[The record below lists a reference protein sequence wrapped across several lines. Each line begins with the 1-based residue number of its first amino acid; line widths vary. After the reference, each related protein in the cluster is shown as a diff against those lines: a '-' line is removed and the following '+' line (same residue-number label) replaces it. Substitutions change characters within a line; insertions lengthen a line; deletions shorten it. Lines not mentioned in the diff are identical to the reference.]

1 MFVTIKTRK
10 WTGLPAYT
18 IIYRRGNNTYDFFV
32 IQTNNLFDYF
42 ALSRST
48 LPNILILY
56 CHHLCDLLPNKI
68 AKIVSVVFFWCR
80 YSGTFELLI
89 CIFFTKPYSKN
100 ALFKNWGEKMSNNT
114 FTRISLSFFLTVFV
128 LHLFKWT
135 LILKIICIA
144 FFIVSKKRS

>member
-10 WTGLPAYT
+10 WTGLPVYT

-42 ALSRST
+42 ALSSST

-68 AKIVSVVFFWCR
+68 AKIVSVVFLWCH

-89 CIFFTKPYSKN
+89 CIFFFFYQ
-100 ALFKNWGEKMSNNT
+100 ALFKKY
-114 FTRISLSFFLTVFV
+114 TVYKLRGKKWVIILLQGFPC
-128 LHLFKWT
+128 LFSWLCLYCT
-135 LILKIICIA
+135 YLNGLL
-144 FFIVSKKRS
+144 F